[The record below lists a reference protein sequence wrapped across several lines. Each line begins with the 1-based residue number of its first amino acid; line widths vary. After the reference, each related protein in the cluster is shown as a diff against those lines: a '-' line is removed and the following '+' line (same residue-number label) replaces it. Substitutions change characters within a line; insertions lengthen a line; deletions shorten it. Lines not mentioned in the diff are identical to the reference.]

1 MEKTAP
7 APVELRD
14 PATSLSGMTPHPP
27 AGPSAPA
34 RPRIVIVGGGFGGIY
49 AAKRLARAPA
59 DITSIDRQNHHLFQ
73 PLLYQVATAA
83 LAPSDI
89 ATPIRTVF
97 TKAPNVRVV
106 MGEVTGVDRA
116 ARTVQ
121 VRDTGDFPYDIL
133 VLATGAATSWF
144 GHADW
149 AAASAGLK
157 SLDDAEAM
165 RLRLLGA
172 FEWAESRTDPAE
184 VSRLLT
190 FVIVGGGPTG
200 VELAGSIAE
209 LARATLARDYRHIN
223 PSTAR
228 VVLCDARDRL
238 LAGFPEA
245 LSAYAEARLKRLGVQ
260 LRLGS
265 PVDEVDAMGIT
276 AKGQRIESATV
287 LWAAGVAATPAAAW
301 LGIAPGRHG
310 AVPVEADL
318 SVAGHPEIFAIGDVM
333 SRPGADGKPLPGL
346 ATVAKQQGRYVGDLI
361 AARLNGKPAP
371 APFRYRDL
379 GSLAIIGRSAAVADF
394 GRVRLRGF
402 PAWLTWGGI
411 HLLLLMGARN
421 RAVVYVTWIWSWLTW
436 GRGARL
442 ITGLAGRRREP
453 EQSPLPPGSG

>member
-1 MEKTAP
+1 MTATLAQNLQ
-7 APVELRD
+7 APK
-14 PATSLSGMTPHPP
+14 
-27 AGPSAPA
+27 
-34 RPRIVIVGGGFGGIY
+34 IVIVGGGFGGLY
-49 AAKRLARAPA
+49 AAKRLTRAQA
-59 DITSIDRQNHHLFQ
+59 EVTLIDRQNHHLFQ

-89 ATPIRTVF
+89 ATPIRSVF
-97 TKAPNVRVV
+97 AAHKTIRVV
-106 MGEVTGVDRA
+106 MGEVTGVNKA

-121 VRDTGDFPYDIL
+121 VRDTGAFPYDIL
-133 VLATGAATSWF
+133 VLATGTATSWF

-149 AAASAGLK
+149 SAASVGMK
-157 SLDDAEAM
+157 SLDDADAM

-184 VSRLLT
+184 IARLLT
-190 FVIVGGGPTG
+190 FVVVGGGPTG

-228 VVLCDARDRL
+228 VVLCDAGDRL
-238 LAGFPEA
+238 LSAFPKP
-245 LSAYAEARLKRLGVQ
+245 LSDYAAKRLTRLGVE

-265 PVDEVDAMGIT
+265 PVEHVDETGIT
-276 AKGQRIESATV
+276 AAGQRIESATV
-287 LWAAGVAATPAAAW
+287 LWAAGVAATPAASW
-301 LGIAPGRHG
+301 LDVKPGPHG
-310 AVPVEADL
+310 SVPVAADL
-318 SVAGHPEIFAIGDVM
+318 SVEGHPEIFAIGDVM
-333 SRPGADGKPLPGL
+333 SRVGQDGKPLPGL

-361 AARLNGKPAP
+361 AARLAGRRPP

-394 GRVRLRGF
+394 GWLRLSGF

-411 HLLLLMGARN
+411 HLLLLTGTRN
-421 RAVVYVTWIWSWLTW
+421 RAVVYITWIWSWLTW

-442 ITGLAGRRREP
+442 ITGLAEWRARRDR
-453 EQSPLPPGSG
+453 